1 MTTKL
6 KLISISLALFLI
18 VALSAALAF
27 ALPKEEFNL
36 SGSLSYEPS
45 YKTYRLSRSFPA
57 IESDSYLRI
66 YNDGTVEMRLS
77 MPLSWILGSDS
88 PFLPVTFV
96 SEDKGV
102 VESSGEIS
110 FNGVFMAGDSYFE
123 NMFTTDKW
131 VAGNLLYGS
140 HYPLLSSTLHFLN
153 ENVIYGDQSSFLI
166 KEGIDPEEIVF
177 VGNPEANIALG
188 CDLFLPIQTT
198 PLEGEA
204 LKSAFVGKN
213 SIEVYNG
220 FTYETVE
227 ISELTFKGLDQQTKG
242 IQTVEVSFLDP
253 FGQQQ
258 TLTEKIKVMVYEN
271 EEEVTYY
278 QIGDWMSGVTLPA
291 ISAESTVEDFILALN
306 EDIGGSFAYEKYVAG
321 EKDYNSTVRIE
332 SITPNM
338 ISDFKIEGE
347 NGTCKLTYES
357 ATATLGFKVCQEG
370 EYMLYPDALAEMA
383 VLGAEGAA
391 SDPLEGL
398 RAYLETDPT
407 NVLTREDLTVEYF
420 VDGVPTTLEEIIS
433 TGGLKTYQIKVSLK
447 DGTLVEEVD
456 MTSFV
461 CDSENRF
468 PTSFEYVGF
477 EYLSEIPE
485 LEDGSL
491 DLEGKYIRIC
501 YNGKQV
507 EVGQEEGFI
516 KGVDYE
522 DIYLTDER
530 VKITY
535 FESSWGT
542 YIVDAYITFEFG
554 GKTYDLFLDTTWK

>member
-18 VALSAALAF
+18 AALSVALVF

-66 YNDGTVEMRLS
+66 YNDGTVETRLS
-77 MPLSWILGSDS
+77 MPLSWVFGSAL

-96 SEDKGV
+96 SEDEGV
-102 VESSGEIS
+102 VETSGEIS
-110 FNGVFMAGDSYFE
+110 LNSVFFAGDCYFE
-123 NMFTTDKW
+123 NMFTTGKW
-131 VAGNLLYGS
+131 AAGNLLYGP
-140 HYPLLSSTLHFLN
+140 HYALLSSPLHFLN
-153 ENVIYGDQSSFLI
+153 ENIIYADQSAFFI

-278 QIGDWMSGVTLPA
+278 QIGSWMDGVRLPA

-347 NGTCKLTYES
+347 NGTCKLTYENV
-357 ATATLGFKVCQEG
+357 TATLRFKVCQEG
-370 EYMLYPDALAEMA
+370 EYMLYPDIAKMA

-477 EYLSEIPE
+477 SSLGGIPE

-507 EVGQEEGFI
+507 EVGQEEGFV

-535 FESSWGT
+535 FESSWGA

-554 GKTYDLFLDTTWK
+554 GKPYDLFLATTWR

>member
-45 YKTYRLSRSFPA
+45 YKTYRFTRLFPA

-66 YNDGTVEMRLS
+66 YNDGTVETRLS
-77 MPLSWILGSDS
+77 MPLSWILGADS
-88 PFLPVTFV
+88 PFSPVTFV

-110 FNGVFMAGDSYFE
+110 LNGVFMAGDSYFE
-123 NMFTTDKW
+123 NMFTTGKW
-131 VAGNLLYGS
+131 VAGNLLHGP
-140 HYPLLSSTLHFLN
+140 HYQLLSSPLHFLN
-153 ENVIYGDQSSFLI
+153 ENVIYGDQSTFLI
-166 KEGIDPEEIVF
+166 KEGIDLEEIVF

-198 PLEGEA
+198 PLEGDA

-213 SIEVYNG
+213 YIYVYNG

-278 QIGDWMSGVTLPA
+278 QIGSWMDGVTLPA

-321 EKDYNSTVRIE
+321 EEDYNSTVRIE

-357 ATATLGFKVCQEG
+357 ATATLAFKVCQEG
-370 EYMLYPDALAEMA
+370 EYMLSPDALAEMA

-398 RAYLETDPT
+398 SAYLETDPT

-433 TGGLKTYQIKVSLK
+433 TGGLQTYQIKISLK

-477 EYLSEIPE
+477 SSLGGIPE

-507 EVGQEEGFI
+507 EVGQEEGFV

-535 FESSWGT
+535 FESSWGA

-554 GKTYDLFLDTTWK
+554 GKPYDLFLDTTWK

>member
-18 VALSAALAF
+18 VALSVALVF

-36 SGSLSYEPS
+36 SGNLNYTPS

-77 MPLSWILGSDS
+77 IPVSWLFGADS

-96 SEDKGV
+96 SEDEGV

-131 VAGNLLYGS
+131 VAGNLLYGP

-153 ENVIYGDQSSFLI
+153 ENVIYGDQSTFLI

-204 LKSAFVGKN
+204 LKSAFVGKD

-220 FTYETVE
+220 FTHETVE

-321 EKDYNSTVRIE
+321 EEDYNSTVRIE
-332 SITPNM
+332 SITTNM
-338 ISDFKIEGE
+338 ISDFKIEGK
-347 NGTCKLTYES
+347 NGTCKLTYEN
-357 ATATLGFKVCQEG
+357 ATATLAFKVCQEG

-477 EYLSEIPE
+477 SSLGGIPE

-507 EVGQEEGFI
+507 EVGQEEGFV

-535 FESSWGT
+535 FESSWGA

>member
-36 SGSLSYEPS
+36 SGNLSYTPS
-45 YKTYRLSRSFPA
+45 YKTYRPLRTLPA

-66 YNDGTVEMRLS
+66 YNDGTVETRLS
-77 MPLSWILGSDS
+77 VPVSLAFGSDL

-96 SEDKGV
+96 SEDEGV

-110 FNGVFMAGDSYFE
+110 LNSTFLVGDGNFE
-123 NMFTTDKW
+123 NMFTTGKW
-131 VAGNLLYGS
+131 SAGNLFYETR
-140 HYPLLSSTLHFLN
+140 YPLLSSTLHFLN
-153 ENVIYGDQSSFLI
+153 ENVIYAGDGMFFI

-204 LKSAFVGKN
+204 LKSAFVGKD

-278 QIGDWMSGVTLPA
+278 QIGYWMSGVALPA

-306 EDIGGSFAYEKYVAG
+306 EDISESFAYEKYVAG
-321 EKDYNSTVRIE
+321 EEDYNSTVRIE

-347 NGTCKLTYES
+347 NGTCKLTYENV
-357 ATATLGFKVCQEG
+357 TATLRFKVCQEG
-370 EYMLYPDALAEMA
+370 EYMLYPDIAKMA
-383 VLGAEGAA
+383 VLGLEGAA

-398 RAYLETDPT
+398 GAYLETDPT

-420 VDGVPTTLEEIIS
+420 VDGVPTPLEEIIS

-477 EYLSEIPE
+477 SSLGGIPE

-542 YIVDAYITFEFG
+542 EVVDAYITFEFG
-554 GKTYDLFLDTTWK
+554 GKTYDLFLDTTWR